1 MNEENIKAK
10 KNGKKIHVK
19 DNGDV
24 VLVNR
29 THKNSSTSRFGKNK
43 NEARK
48 INKKLKRKYKK

>member
-1 MNEENIKAK
+1 MNTENINVK

-29 THKNSSTSRFGKNK
+29 NNKDLGSRFGKNK

>member
-1 MNEENIKAK
+1 MNKENTKTK

-29 THKNSSTSRFGKNK
+29 NNKHSSASRFGKNK

>member
-1 MNEENIKAK
+1 MNKENIKAK

-29 THKNSSTSRFGKNK
+29 NNKHSCSRFGKNK
-43 NEARK
+43 FEARK
-48 INKKLKRKYKK
+48 INKKLKRKHKK